1 MINFESAS
9 LLAMIAL
16 SIWLLYTS
24 YKSQMYY
31 TAYII
36 IAGLFVIIASI
47 SGRGYSSI
55 EEGSIISIISIFLF
69 MMFAAIVPVIHKKIV
84 DNTISMFGF
93 IIWSLTAVSLIFLF
107 ALVFLMRL
115 VGVKV
120 IISIDYTML
129 ILIVFVALS
138 IQTLVIMKKHL
149 RL

>member
-9 LLAMIAL
+9 LLAMAVL
-16 SIWLLYTS
+16 AIWLLRTS

-31 TAYII
+31 TIYIT

-55 EEGSIISIISIFLF
+55 EEGSIISIISLF
-69 MMFAAIVPVIHKKIV
+69 FFITFATVAPVIHKKIV
-84 DNTISMFGF
+84 DNTIPMFGF
-93 IIWSLTAVSLIFLF
+93 VVWSLTAASLIFLF
-107 ALVFLMRL
+107 ALVFLMRFM
-115 VGVKV
+115 GVKL
-120 IISIDYTML
+120 ISGADYTML

-138 IQTLVIMKKHL
+138 IQTLIIMKKHL